1 MMPKQSVS
9 DDAHVTNGKKYNLI
23 WLTPESIWLGQ
34 GGGGGGG
41 GGGAGLGVKQGINF

>member
-23 WLTPESIWLGQ
+23 WLTPESIWLGE
-34 GGGGGGG
+34 GGGG
-41 GGGAGLGVKQGINF
+41 GVKQGINF